1 MTKPNPA
8 QASPA
13 NPLAAIMSQ
22 PYLLLTLSSLFWG
35 GNIIAGKFA
44 IGEIDPFG
52 LSTMRW
58 VAAFI
63 IIMPF
68 AWRAVREDWAE
79 IRRGV
84 WWLAFYGA
92 IGFTTFNA
100 LLYLSVTYTSAV
112 SVAMIQSAIPILVMV
127 GNFIIF
133 RVRASILHILG
144 VVLTI
149 YGVTHVATQG
159 VPVRLLGLD
168 VNAGDGL
175 ILIACLAYAFH
186 SLFLR
191 YKPKIGWMSFIAVT
205 SFFAALAALFYQMVF
220 STGIT
225 GLAVEVT
232 TLSFKAWMIILYVA
246 LFPSIIAQATYA
258 RGVELIGPNR
268 GSLFINLIPVFG
280 ALLAVVLLG
289 EGLEM
294 FHIIAAV
301 FIIAGIGLAE
311 LAARR
316 GRPVLLPPGQ

>member
-1 MTKPNPA
+1 
-8 QASPA
+8 
-13 NPLAAIMSQ
+13 MSQ

-44 IGEIDPFG
+44 IGEIEPFG

-58 VAAFI
+58 VVAFVI
-63 IIMPF
+63 IVPF
-68 AWRAVREDWAE
+68 AWASVREEWAE
-79 IRRGV
+79 IRRGI

-92 IGFTTFNA
+92 IGFTTFNT

-112 SVAMIQSAIPILVMV
+112 SVAMIQSAIPILVMI

-133 RVRASILHILG
+133 RVRASVLHIVG

-159 VPVRLLGLD
+159 LPTRLLGLD
-168 VNAGDGL
+168 VNLGDGL
-175 ILIACLAYAFH
+175 ILIACVAYAFH

-205 SFFAALAALFYQMVF
+205 SFFAALAAIIYQMIF
-220 STGIT
+220 ASGIS
-225 GLAVEVT
+225 GLAEEVGA
-232 TLSFKAWMIILYVA
+232 LSLKGWLIVLYVA
-246 LFPSIIAQATYA
+246 LLPSIIAQATYA

-280 ALLAVVLLG
+280 ALLAVLLLG
-289 EGLEM
+289 ESIEM
-294 FHIIAAV
+294 FHAVAAL
-301 FIIAGIGLAE
+301 FIIGGIVLAE
-311 LAARR
+311 YAARR
-316 GRPVLLPPGQ
+316 ARPIVPPPGE